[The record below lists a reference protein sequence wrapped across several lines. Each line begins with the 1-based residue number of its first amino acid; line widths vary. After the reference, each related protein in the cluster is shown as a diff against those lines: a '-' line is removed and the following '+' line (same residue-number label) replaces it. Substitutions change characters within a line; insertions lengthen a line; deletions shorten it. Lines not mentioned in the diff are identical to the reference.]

1 MVSVTSLFLVVGLA
15 LHLCAAQKVHREK
28 HKTLFVKGNLGK
40 VSQVSGQ
47 SLLPEDVKVAATSA
61 IMNLLVQFAN
71 ATGTEDVRPT
81 DDEVFVDAVAK
92 NRHIRFQ
99 QYVDGLPLQRAS
111 LMLHTKGDTVF
122 AFNGEFTPSYRVRTG
137 MTLDCEEAMA
147 VALAQFSGEG
157 GDPEPKSTCTV
168 AAVRG
173 DDGVA
178 HKGYEQTFS
187 FGKAGSVVLYASG
200 QTGAFVAMNRLES
213 FARSITTKDFRSN
226 NNLSWVISTSSNG
239 IYTGVDRFD
248 GAHNNTALTY
258 DFYNETYK
266 RDSIDGRGLRLVI
279 NVDYTP
285 MGPFTTDIAA
295 YHSGMKQVY
304 VAPEGELYYSMATSL
319 DVVAHEVGTA
329 SD

>member
-1 MVSVTSLFLVVGLA
+1 MTGSPTKDTNRRSPLAKRVLLSSTHPDRLGL
-15 LHLCAAQKVHREK
+15 
-28 HKTLFVKGNLGK
+28 
-40 VSQVSGQ
+40 S
-47 SLLPEDVKVAATSA
+47 
-61 IMNLLVQFAN
+61 
-71 ATGTEDVRPT
+71 
-81 DDEVFVDAVAK
+81 
-92 NRHIRFQ
+92 
-99 QYVDGLPLQRAS
+99 
-111 LMLHTKGDTVF
+111 
-122 AFNGEFTPSYRVRTG
+122 
-137 MTLDCEEAMA
+137 
-147 VALAQFSGEG
+147 
-157 GDPEPKSTCTV
+157 
-168 AAVRG
+168 
-173 DDGVA
+173 
-178 HKGYEQTFS
+178 
-187 FGKAGSVVLYASG
+187 
-200 QTGAFVAMNRLES
+200 S

-239 IYTGVDRFD
+239 INTGVDRFD